1 MQALLLNIFYEF
13 GFGGIFGRAAL
24 YSVHRND
31 GMEIPAAT
39 ERQAPEIVQIV

>member
-1 MQALLLNIFYEF
+1 MDFFKDF

-31 GMEIPAAT
+31 GKGIPAAT
-39 ERQAPEIVQIV
+39 VCHSPEIV

>member
-24 YSVHRND
+24 YSVHCND
-31 GMEIPAAT
+31 GKGIPVAT
-39 ERQAPEIVQIV
+39 ECHEPEMV